1 MENPQE
7 PSFSEAKLNLPPLSV
22 FLSVSLDS
30 AFPRPPSAPSGFA
43 LGTIKGFKWLCV

>member
-22 FLSVSLDS
+22 FLSASSFTLFSLLILH
-30 AFPRPPSAPSGFA
+30 FPVPHLPPVVLLWAP
-43 LGTIKGFKWLCV
+43 